1 MTVEYAPDG
10 LIGVLTPQA
19 NTTVEP
25 ELWIMLPPGVAMI
38 NARMTSDRSSLEARL
53 VDYFDQIEKT
63 VEQFHNA
70 PVGAFA
76 FATTGASYLA
86 GIPRER
92 EVVETIGQRMG
103 VPLITAGRAVVL
115 ALETIGAKRIGIVSP
130 YPEGLTKASIAY
142 WQEHGFVVDGVVQI
156 ATRSDEFHPIYSIPA
171 ANARQ
176 GLDQLESKRLDA
188 IVMLGTGMPTLEPIL
203 ERPQVGGA
211 PVMSCM
217 LCLGW
222 ASIDAGLC
230 SVPILKF
237 ASYRGNL
244 LCELRNQRDTS
255 NVMILVRFGFEV
267 PMTDSGRATDRNF
280 KSTALVEAGILC
292 ESICHGLPV

>member
-38 NARMTSDRSSLEARL
+38 NARMTSDKSSLEARL

-222 ASIDAGLC
+222 ASIDAVLGRKPDAAALLDF
-230 SVPILKF
+230 VRGKGWGPRLRDRALK
-237 ASYRGNL
+237 
-244 LCELRNQRDTS
+244 
-255 NVMILVRFGFEV
+255 
-267 PMTDSGRATDRNF
+267 
-280 KSTALVEAGILC
+280 
-292 ESICHGLPV
+292 